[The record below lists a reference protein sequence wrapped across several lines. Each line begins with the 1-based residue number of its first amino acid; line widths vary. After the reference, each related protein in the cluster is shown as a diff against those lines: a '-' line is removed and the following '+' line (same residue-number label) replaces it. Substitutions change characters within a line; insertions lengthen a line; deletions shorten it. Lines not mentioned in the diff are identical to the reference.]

1 MNNLQ
6 NILSSFRKVTL
17 IIAFIIIQSCSTI
30 ESTWDSVSD
39 SVSEAGDYFYDSVIF
54 WGDDEDPVESEVMI
68 IEEIAEVPDFKPIEN
83 NQNIQLD
90 SSRNQPSEIFLGN
103 PVYKSARQYY
113 FVSPNGSPM
122 PAPPPPPFPQYSI
135 ENQSRFYSSEPSRK
149 YGYESLNTVPKFDNQ
164 NFEFD
169 NNQINENLI
178 NDRSILS
185 YEEEMELYGIE
196 NSCIRVI
203 EDYMNG
209 GFKCDDFD

>member
-1 MNNLQ
+1 MKNFT
-6 NILSSFRKVTL
+6 ILPA
-17 IIAFIIIQSCSTI
+17 IGAAI
-30 ESTWDSVSD
+30 
-39 SVSEAGDYFYDSVIF
+39 
-54 WGDDEDPVESEVMI
+54 
-68 IEEIAEVPDFKPIEN
+68 
-83 NQNIQLD
+83 
-90 SSRNQPSEIFLGN
+90 
-103 PVYKSARQYY
+103 
-113 FVSPNGSPM
+113 
-122 PAPPPPPFPQYSI
+122 APPPPPFPQYSI